1 MLMSLREKAEEYRA
15 DLYKLLGLALATPF
29 SVIFSSMLIDNQ
41 YLNSGFS
48 FFSFCISLI
57 LVIPAILCF
66 NYAYGILEDL
76 DKREG
81 RD

>member
-48 FFSFCISLI
+48 FFFFLH
-57 LVIPAILCF
+57 
-66 NYAYGILEDL
+66 
-76 DKREG
+76 
-81 RD
+81 